1 MNIFCISLISK
12 QVLFTLRVSLL
23 LSLLNYA
30 SADTVDDVDSFQFS
44 SETEFTSHLYVYV
57 TFATDTGAELPYCSV
72 KNMLKLLA
80 FRWYLNEL
88 LLEPMIRGH
97 VNLVFCLN

>member
-1 MNIFCISLISK
+1 MNIFCIPFISK

-30 SADTVDDVDSFQFS
+30 SVDTGDDVDSFQFS
-44 SETEFTSHLYVYV
+44 PEAEFTSHLYVYV
-57 TFATDTGAELPYCSV
+57 TFATDTEAELPYCSV
-72 KNMLKLLA
+72 KNMLKVLA
-80 FRWYLNEL
+80 FRWLLNEAFKL
-88 LLEPMIRGH
+88 LIRGH